1 MYPGEKVS
9 LDYIDIDI
17 IPIVTLFIFLPI
29 TSITTKSNTKIMRI
43 KKAISS
49 KDNVL
54 SNSPH

>member
-1 MYPGEKVS
+1 MYPREKVS

-17 IPIVTLFIFLPI
+17 VPIVTLFIFLPI

>member
-17 IPIVTLFIFLPI
+17 VPIVTLFIFLPI
-29 TSITTKSNTKIMRI
+29 TSITTKSNTNIMRI

>member
-17 IPIVTLFIFLPI
+17 VPIVTLFIFLPI

>member
-17 IPIVTLFIFLPI
+17 VPIVPLFIFLPI

-43 KKAISS
+43 TRAISS